1 MTAQKITVEEARSI
15 ASKVIPK
22 FLSEFVN
29 SHSEDRKYLKESL
42 EDAVK
47 GIDSFR
53 SLDTWAHY
61 DTNVSRF
68 LMELSVSEMLRLT
81 ADEGDLDRSYF
92 DYYDT
97 VTEAVIESCKDL
109 FWGKFT
115 DKVAIAIEDELGF
128 DFMKDNHILVG

>member
-22 FLSEFVN
+22 FLSEYVN
-29 SHSEDRKYLKESL
+29 SHSEDRKYLKEAL

-47 GIDSFR
+47 GVDSFR

-68 LMELSVSEMLRLT
+68 LMELSVSDMLRLT

-92 DYYDT
+92 DHYDT

-128 DFMKDNHILVG
+128 DFMKDNHTLVG

>member
-22 FLSEFVN
+22 FLSEYVN
-29 SHSEDRKYLKESL
+29 SYTEDRKYLKDAL

-53 SLDTWAHY
+53 SLDAWAHY

-97 VTEAVIESCKDL
+97 VTEAVIESCKAL
-109 FWGKFT
+109 FWGEFT

-128 DFMKDNHILVG
+128 DFLKDNHTLVG